1 MSNPHEPDELGE
13 DLRRLFADDRLAV
26 PHASGARDAIVAG
39 AQRRRRRRRA
49 ASSSAAMAGVLML
62 AGGVFAIPAPS
73 DAPPPVASSD
83 GTERPPLT
91 QRPGA
96 TPDRGSADATDRRL
110 PEPQTFADPGP
121 GAENAEPA
129 PQTAPETLAERRED
143 GMTLDADSVLGPDGY
158 GRVRLGMTFEEARD
172 GELLADPDA
181 EPPEG
186 CEPYALAEGTESVWH
201 VRISEDL
208 GVAVISA
215 SGAHTPEG
223 ITTGSSREDVESAY
237 PRLRAE
243 SGGYHA
249 IAGEDAHYRF
259 VFDNHNDVQQLFLR
273 GDRLGQ
279 CAWD

>member
-26 PHASGARDAIVAG
+26 PHTSGARDAIVAG

-62 AGGVFAIPAPS
+62 VGGVFAIPAPS

-83 GTERPPLT
+83 GIERVPST
-91 QRPGA
+91 QPPGA
-96 TPDRGSADATDRRL
+96 APDPESADAPDRRL
-110 PEPQTFADPGP
+110 PEPRTFADPGP
-121 GAENAEPA
+121 GAGNAEPA
-129 PQTAPETLAERRED
+129 PRTGPETYAERGED
-143 GMTLDADSVLGPDGY
+143 GTMFSAGPVLGPDGY
-158 GRVRLGMTFEEARD
+158 GRLRLGMTFEEARD
-172 GELLADPDA
+172 AELLADPDA
-181 EPPEG
+181 DPPEG
-186 CEPYALAEGTESVWH
+186 CEPYALAEGIESVWH

-223 ITTGSSREDVESAY
+223 ITTGSSRAEVESAY
-237 PRLRAE
+237 SRLRAE

-249 IAGEDAHYRF
+249 VAGEDSHYRF
-259 VFDNHNDVQQLFLR
+259 VFDSHHDVQQLFLR